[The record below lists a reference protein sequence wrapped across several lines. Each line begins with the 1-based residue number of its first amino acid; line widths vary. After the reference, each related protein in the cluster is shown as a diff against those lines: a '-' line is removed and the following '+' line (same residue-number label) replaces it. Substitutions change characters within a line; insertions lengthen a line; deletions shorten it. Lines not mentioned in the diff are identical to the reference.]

1 MWDCESFQED
11 WGERNKKK
19 ESFSVYDHVQ
29 GGILLDILC
38 HLFFHVSSD
47 SCLNI
52 QILRGK
58 NKISNERPGI

>member
-1 MWDCESFQED
+1 MWDCESFQD

-19 ESFSVYDHVQ
+19 ESFSVHDHVQ

-38 HLFFHVSSD
+38 HLSFHVSGD
-47 SCLNI
+47 RCLNI

-58 NKISNERPGI
+58 N

>member
-29 GGILLDILC
+29 GGILLDRHSLSS
-38 HLFFHVSSD
+38 FFPCV
-47 SCLNI
+47 
-52 QILRGK
+52 K
-58 NKISNERPGI
+58 